1 MPHPTRRLLPIA
13 LLLVL
18 SSCAVRHVERSPID
32 PLEGESLYRARALD
46 DDATRDWLAQRDIDV
61 SAWPLPAW
69 NGDALVTAALREHPA
84 LARAAA
90 ATRAARGAVQTA
102 GLRPRMTLSPDIE
115 RSNERDAGQSAWSIG
130 LALDLALTG
139 QSVREARI
147 ERAQRLV
154 DAAVLDQAEVVW
166 NVRSRARRGLLELW
180 SAEGEL
186 ALLAQLAQRWQS
198 ALTAVQSRYD
208 LGASDALELGLMRS
222 EAMRAE
228 SRRIQARQRVLMAH
242 GELADALALPLDTLS
257 GLRLDFSEF
266 EDAPVPDSTPA
277 LPSLAALRAGATLN
291 RIDLRRALA
300 RHAASE
306 AALQIELRAQYP
318 EIRLQPGLLWDQ
330 GATVWQLGAALP
342 LFMTQRQ
349 AGPIAEAIARR
360 DEAAQDFLALQSQA
374 LAALDVARSRWMEAG
389 LDTRSARNE
398 RDEAS
403 RHAAR
408 MAQRFGRGDADR
420 LDNLLA
426 GVRALEADIRL
437 LQARTRS
444 LSAVLAIENA
454 LQRPLVEPAGKGAT
468 P

>member
-1 MPHPTRRLLPIA
+1 MLHPTQRLLPIA
-13 LLLVL
+13 LLLVMTA
-18 SSCAVRHVERSPID
+18 CTVRHVERAPID
-32 PLEGESLYRARALD
+32 PLASESFYRARTLD
-46 DDATRDWLAQRDIDV
+46 DDETRAWLAQRDIDV
-61 SAWPLPAW
+61 STWPLPAW
-69 NGDALVTAALREHPA
+69 SSEALVTAALREHPA

-102 GLRPRMTLSPDIE
+102 GLPPRMTLSPDIE
-115 RSNERDAGQSAWSIG
+115 RSNERDAGQSAWSVG
-130 LALDLALTG
+130 LALDLAVTG

-147 ERAQRLV
+147 ERAQQLV
-154 DAAVLDQAEVVW
+154 DAAVLDEAEVVW
-166 NVRSRARRGLLELW
+166 NVRSRARHALLDLW
-180 SAEGEL
+180 SAEGE
-186 ALLAQLAQRWQS
+186 AVLLDRLAQRWQS
-198 ALTAVQSRYD
+198 ALAAVQSRYD
-208 LGASDALELGLMRS
+208 LGASDALELGLMRG

-228 SRRIQARQRVLMAH
+228 SRRIQARQRVLTAR
-242 GELADALALPLDTLS
+242 GELADVLALPLDIM
-257 GLRLDFSEF
+257 GRLRLDFGEF
-266 EDAPVPDSTPA
+266 EQAPGPDGDAA
-277 LPSLAALRAGATLN
+277 LPSPAALRAGATLN

-349 AGPIAEAIARR
+349 AGPIAEALARR
-360 DEAAQDFLALQSQA
+360 DQAAQDFLALQSQA
-374 LAALDVARSRWMEAG
+374 LAALDVARSRSMAAG

-403 RHAAR
+403 RHAER

-420 LDNLLA
+420 LENLLA
-426 GVRALEADIRL
+426 GVRVLEADIRL

-444 LSAVLAIENA
+444 LSAMLATEDA
-454 LQRPLVEPAGKGAT
+454 LQRPLIEPAGNGAT